1 MFFMTHERKP
11 DFNLFVLNI
20 HCKKQNAHSC
30 NINKLYIKFFYIK

>member
-11 DFNLFVLNI
+11 DFNLFVLNT

-30 NINKLYIKFFYIK
+30 NINKLYIKFIYIK